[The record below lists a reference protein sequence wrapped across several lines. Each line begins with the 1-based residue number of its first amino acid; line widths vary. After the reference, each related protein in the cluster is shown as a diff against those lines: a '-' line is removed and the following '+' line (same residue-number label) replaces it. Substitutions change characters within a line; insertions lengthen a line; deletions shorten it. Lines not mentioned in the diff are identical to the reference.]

1 MEKQKEK
8 IVNLAIRSMAFDHN
22 GHIPS
27 KYTCE
32 GENCNPP
39 LGITDTPP
47 QTKSLALIMED
58 LDAPR
63 GIFVHWL
70 VWNLAPH
77 NSITEKTN
85 QGISGTN
92 SFGKIGYGGPCPP
105 SGTHRYFFR
114 VFALDTTLDMEA
126 GADKDA
132 LIEAMKD
139 HIIAKGEIMGLYS
152 KKNKSNL

>member
-8 IVNLAIRSMAFDHN
+8 MRSLTIRSLAFSHN
-22 GHIPS
+22 GNIPS

-39 LGITDTPP
+39 VEITDTPP
-47 QTKSLALIMED
+47 QSKSIALIMED

-70 VWNLAPH
+70 VWNLALT
-77 NSITEKTN
+77 NLIMEKTN
-85 QGISGTN
+85 EGISGTN

-114 VFALDTTLDMEA
+114 VYALDKTLDLEV
-126 GADKDA
+126 GADKEA
-132 LIEAMKD
+132 LLGAMKD
-139 HIIAKGEIMGLYS
+139 HIIAKGEIMGLYR
-152 KKNKSNL
+152 KKNSSNL